1 MREYAKAGKKYTQF
15 LFHKNVYY
23 SMFGGEICAYS
34 NLYIIIRLRRKKMYN
49 KTASEDNIWV
59 LHCLNDLK

>member
-49 KTASEDNIWV
+49 KTASEDNI
-59 LHCLNDLK
+59 